1 MLEIKTN
8 EVSHLPVKIDDKE
21 YKMKTYSAM
30 PFKDYV
36 KLQSFGELYS
46 NLIKKD
52 ISKLTDKEIDTLSAG
67 MEGMV
72 NLVMEDCPTSVL
84 DALSVTNKLALIQH
98 FYRIGAERGGSQYRK
113 IWYILPK
120 LARFYGGHVNQW
132 LETDY
137 NLVEFFAEQMQ
148 VIQAEERLAR
158 FEDMLMAQAEV
169 KDSERQKYMNRLQ
182 KYIEKQERAT
192 KQAQHL
198 QLQMMGIGV
207 TQVDG

>member
-36 KLQSFGELYS
+36 KLQSFGESYS

-84 DALSVTNKLALIQH
+84 DAHSVTNKLALIQH
-98 FYRIGAERGGSQYRK
+98 FTESVPKEEEVSTEKSGISSQNLQGSME
-113 IWYILPK
+113 
-120 LARFYGGHVNQW
+120 G
-132 LETDY
+132 
-137 NLVEFFAEQMQ
+137 M
-148 VIQAEERLAR
+148 
-158 FEDMLMAQAEV
+158 
-169 KDSERQKYMNRLQ
+169 
-182 KYIEKQERAT
+182 
-192 KQAQHL
+192 
-198 QLQMMGIGV
+198 
-207 TQVDG
+207 